1 MEFVKVAN
9 RQKSAV
15 HPCFG
20 SCAGT
25 HARIHL
31 PVAGD
36 CNIQCNY
43 CRRKFSC
50 VNESRPGVT
59 AAVLSPEQAFER
71 CMKAR
76 ERLPNL
82 TVVGI
87 AGPGDALACAENTLQ
102 TLRLIR
108 QEWAEAVFCLSTNGL
123 LLGEYVRDLAASGVS
138 HITVTVNSLAPK
150 TARRIYRHID
160 VHGER
165 FTGELAAQILI
176 ERQLEG
182 IRQAS
187 ALGIVCKVNTVF
199 IGGLNDGEIPAI
211 ATQAKAAG
219 ADLMNIMQL
228 IPVKH
233 TLFEG
238 VPLVSNA
245 TINEMRTRCEPILPQ
260 MRHCKQCR
268 ADAIGTLDN
277 DISREFADK
286 EGEGA
291 GAPVSPLA
299 PYLPNNAGSLQS
311 KLQSD
316 CAARSSALGSYSA
329 TPLNGALPRN
339 APVFFAVASK
349 NGVLVDEH
357 FGHAE
362 SFYIYRWDGEKAE
375 LLEKRPVARQYCGS
389 DARGCSSD
397 ASGCGGAEAGAGH
410 GKFEAILG
418 AVSGCQ
424 VVLVMRIGE
433 APRQLLAEHGIR
445 VVMTYDYIEEAVK
458 LAMRS

>member
-1 MEFVKVAN
+1 MDLAKDIN
-9 RQKSAV
+9 RKKSAV
-15 HPCFG
+15 HPCFD

-59 AAVLSPEQAFER
+59 AVVLSPGQAFER

-87 AGPGDALACAENTLQ
+87 AGPGDALACAENTVQ

-108 QEWAEAVFCLSTNGL
+108 QEWKEAVFCFSTNGL
-123 LLGEYVRDLAASGVS
+123 LLDEYADTLADCGVS
-138 HITVTVNSLAPK
+138 HITVTVNSLVPE

-160 VHGER
+160 LHGVR
-165 FTGELAAQILI
+165 FTGTEAAEILI
-176 ERQLEG
+176 EKQLAG
-182 IRQAS
+182 IRRAS

-199 IGGLNDGEIPAI
+199 IGGLNESEIPNI
-211 ATQAKAAG
+211 AAQVKEAG
-219 ADLMNIMQL
+219 ADIMNIMQL

-233 TLFEG
+233 TLFED
-238 VPLVSNA
+238 VPLVSNEI
-245 TINEMRTRCEPILPQ
+245 INEMRTRCEPILPQ

-268 ADAIGTLDN
+268 ADAAGTLDN
-277 DISREFADK
+277 DISREFTESTPDFNEKNVVADNK
-286 EGEGA
+286 K
-291 GAPVSPLA
+291 SLA
-299 PYLPNNAGSLQS
+299 KKML
-311 KLQSD
+311 
-316 CAARSSALGSYSA
+316 
-329 TPLNGALPRN
+329 
-339 APVFFAVASK
+339 VAVASK

-375 LLEKRPVARQYCGS
+375 LLEKRPIAQQYCGS
-389 DARGCSSD
+389 DAH
-397 ASGCGGAEAGAGH
+397 GCGSGGH
-410 GKFEAILG
+410 GKFEALLDAI
-418 AVSGCQ
+418 SDCQ
-424 VVLVMRIGE
+424 GVLAMRIGE
-433 APRQLLAEHGIR
+433 VPRQLLAEHGIR
-445 VVMTYDYIEEAVK
+445 VFMSYDYIEEALRQ
-458 LAMRS
+458 LAMRNE